1 MTTSSILDYP
11 RRETE
16 MVSPQKAAVKL
27 EGRPVWAEV
36 SLTALEQNLQA
47 IRRHIGGKRKILAV
61 VKGNAYGHGAVPV
74 SKALARA
81 GADWLGV
88 TCSEEGIELRDSGIR
103 LPILLLTGFWPGE
116 EKRIIE
122 RNLTPAI
129 TRIEQLS
136 LLDRAAARCK
146 VNPRRP
152 IGIHLKIDTGM
163 NRLGVA
169 AGDMESFARQLALCP
184 HLKLTGTFTHFASSE
199 VFTTEQTAQQYKLFE
214 QALRRLREF
223 GINPGTV
230 HLANSAAI
238 ASRPETWADMVRPGA
253 LLYGYHQNYD
263 PSERRDAAEREIRL
277 TPALSLRSRVIS
289 LRDVPAGAGVGYNAR
304 YTASRASRV
313 AVIAAGYADGLPRA
327 LGNRGSVILRGKK
340 APLVGIVSMDL
351 AMVDVTGIEGVG
363 VGDIATIYG
372 KDGDAEQYASDVA
385 RQLGTVTSDV
395 LCALGKRVPRFYL
408 P

>member
-11 RRETE
+11 HRETE

-47 IRRHIGGKRKILAV
+47 MRRHIGGQRKILAV

-103 LPILLLTGFWPGE
+103 LPILLLTGLWPGE

-129 TRIEQLS
+129 TRIEQLP

-146 VNPRRP
+146 VSPRRP
-152 IGIHLKIDTGM
+152 VGIHLKIDTGM
-163 NRLGVA
+163 NRLGVTP
-169 AGDMESFARQLALCP
+169 GDMESFARQLALCP

-263 PSERRDAAEREIRL
+263 PTERRDAAEREIRL
-277 TPALSLRSRVIS
+277 TPALSLRSRIIS
-289 LRDVPAGAGVGYNAR
+289 LRDVLAGEGVGYNAR
-304 YTASRASRV
+304 FTASRPSQV

-351 AMVDVTGIEGVG
+351 AMVDVTGIEGVA

-372 KDGDAEQYASDVA
+372 KDGDSAQYASDVA